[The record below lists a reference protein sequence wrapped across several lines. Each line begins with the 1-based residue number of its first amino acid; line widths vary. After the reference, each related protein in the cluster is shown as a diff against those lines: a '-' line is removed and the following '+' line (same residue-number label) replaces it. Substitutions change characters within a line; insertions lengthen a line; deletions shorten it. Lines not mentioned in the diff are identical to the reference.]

1 MLLDDL
7 LGHIGGATIFS
18 KPSRHL
24 SRLYEWTVM
33 PSPLSNDR
41 SIFMCMMNKLFRPFI
56 GKLLVVYFD
65 DILIYSANFEVHLN
79 HLKEVISLL
88 QENKFY
94 GALNKCAFMKDG
106 VLFLGYMV
114 LKDGISVDESKMQAI
129 KQWPI
134 LTSIHAVCS
143 IHC

>member
-1 MLLDDL
+1 MHDEQ
-7 LGHIGGATIFS
+7 I
-18 KPSRHL
+18 
-24 SRLYEWTVM
+24 
-33 PSPLSNDR
+33 
-41 SIFMCMMNKLFRPFI
+41 RPFI
-56 GKLLVVYFD
+56 GKLLVVYFV

-79 HLKEVISLL
+79 HLKEVLSLL